1 MMRTT
6 LIGRF
11 GAATFLAASTLMMGT
26 TAPAAAYGRREVL
39 PVGTVIPVRLDTPLS
54 SKHSRPGDRFRATV
68 RYGQDDGGL
77 PEGTRIEG
85 VVREAWP
92 SHDGKPGI
100 LDLDFRRI
108 VFPRGEARALDAS
121 LISLDARSVKRS
133 PSGRLIATVDRSK
146 DRLKFVGIGA
156 GAGLVIAALAKQN
169 TIASVLLG
177 AGAGYLYNELAN
189 KKPGDVVLKPGTEFG
204 VRLDRQL
211 VFYTDRPLPASYREA
226 PVDRNSL
233 DRPALPTDSKV
244 RASDGSGDIGV
255 LIDDRDVPFDA
266 VKPFIRNGVVLVPLE
281 PMAQAGY
288 LDYSYDASTRVISV
302 RRANLRLAVGSR
314 VAIMGGRRYGVDAA
328 PVVREGQVFVP
339 MKFLGLALNASV
351 YWDDPSRTVVI
362 TTREGAH

>member
-1 MMRTT
+1 MKTT
-6 LIGRF
+6 LNSPRSTAV
-11 GAATFLAASTLMMGT
+11 AAAACLMLGI
-26 TAPAAAYGRREVL
+26 APSAMAYGRRVVL

-85 VVREAWP
+85 VVRESWP

-211 VFYTDRPLPASYREA
+211 VFYTDRPQPAVYREA
-226 PVDRNSL
+226 DVREGS
-233 DRPALPTDSKV
+233 DRPALPPDPGA
-244 RASDGSGDIGV
+244 RAANSTGDIGV
-255 LIDDRDVPFDA
+255 LIDDRDVPFNS
-266 VKPFIRNGVVLVPLE
+266 VRPFIHNGVVLVPLE

-288 LDYSYDASTRVISV
+288 LDYNYDASGHVITVPKSH
-302 RRANLRLAVGSR
+302 LRLAIGSR
-314 VAIMGGRRYGVDAA
+314 VAIMDGHRYGMDAA

-351 YWDDPSRTVVI
+351 YWDEPSRTVVI
-362 TTREGAH
+362 TTREGLR

>member
-1 MMRTT
+1 MRITART
-6 LIGRF
+6 RLGVAVAF
-11 GAATFLAASTLMMGT
+11 AGAVVALAAPISAM
-26 TAPAAAYGRREVL
+26 AYGRREVL
-39 PVGTVIPVRLDTPLS
+39 PVGTVIPVKLDTPLS

-77 PEGTRIEG
+77 PEGTHIEG

-108 VFPRGEARALDAS
+108 VFPRGGARALDAS

-133 PSGRLIATVDRSK
+133 PSGRLVATVDRSK

-211 VFYTDRPLPASYREA
+211 AFYTDRPVPAVYRETS
-226 PVDRNSL
+226 VDGGSRM
-233 DRPALPTDSKV
+233 DRPALPPDSSA
-244 RASDGSGDIGV
+244 RTSDAAGGIGV
-255 LIDDRDVPFDA
+255 LIDDRDVPLGG
-266 VKPFIRNGVVLVPLE
+266 VQPFIRGGVVLVPLE
-281 PMAQAGY
+281 PIAQAGY
-288 LDYSYDASTRVISV
+288 LDYNYDASTRVITV
-302 RRANLRLAVGSR
+302 RRSNLRLALGSR
-314 VAIMGGRRYGVDAA
+314 VAVMNGRRYGVDGE
-328 PVVREGQVFVP
+328 PVVREGQVYVP

-351 YWDDPSRTVVI
+351 YWDEPSRTVVI
-362 TTREGAH
+362 TTREGAP